1 MGKESR
7 KYLPSFARRLIGYF
21 LNSDLYHK
29 IPDDDLLLKQRYRL
43 FYIFSSAGVVI
54 CLLVAVQAMFFLNQ
68 TGMIFWSLVIIS
80 LVFGV
85 NYFFLQ
91 RHQNMPIA
99 FSIAIL
105 AGFFILHILTYY
117 SGGIRNSGMFYLGA
131 IVLIAFMLLGS
142 KGGKVI
148 AFLCV
153 LHLAYFY
160 LITRNTTWVTNILVG
175 ESESL
180 LDQDFLITG
189 ILAIFIIS
197 AQVNYLESG
206 KNIVIQRITQS
217 RNELREKNR
226 ALAENNKELEKT
238 NRELDKF
245 ASIVSHDL
253 KAPLRAIGNITGWIE
268 EDLGPAFQGDVKKN
282 FNVIKQRVHR
292 MEDLING
299 LLEYSKADRKKGDVL
314 SVDVNSLVKDT
325 LEFIGKPENV
335 HLEIP
340 RPLPVVNA
348 DKLRLEQVFSN
359 LMDNAIKYSN
369 KEKVNIT
376 ITWEDKPDEWIFRV
390 TDNGPGI
397 DKQYHEKVFI
407 IFQTLNR
414 RDAVES
420 TGVGLAIVKKII
432 EEQGGKIW
440 IESEVGKGASFIF
453 SWPKSVETEKKLT
466 VAA

>member
-1 MGKESR
+1 MGTEFR
-7 KYLPSFARRLIGYF
+7 KYLPVFVRRLADYF
-21 LNSDLYHK
+21 LSSDLYHK
-29 IPDDDLLLKQRYRL
+29 IPDDDLLLRQRYRL
-43 FYIFSSAGVVI
+43 FRIFTSAGIII
-54 CLLVAVQAMFFLNQ
+54 CLLVALQALFILSQ
-68 TGMIFWSLVIIS
+68 SGMIFWSLIVIS

-85 NYFFLQ
+85 NYFMLK
-91 RHQNMPIA
+91 RHQIMPIA

-105 AGFFILHILTYY
+105 AGFFILHVLTYY

-131 IVLIAFMLLGS
+131 IILIAFMLLGS
-142 KGGKVI
+142 KGGKII

-153 LHLAYFY
+153 LHLVYFY
-160 LITRNTTWVTNILVG
+160 FITRHTTWVTNILVG
-175 ESESL
+175 QSESL

-217 RNELREKNR
+217 RNELREKNKE
-226 ALAENNKELEKT
+226 LAANNLELEKT

-268 EDLGPAFQGDVKKN
+268 EDLGTTLQGDVKNN

-299 LLEYSKADRKKGDVL
+299 LLEYSKADRKKGTVL

-325 LEFIGKPENV
+325 LEFIGHPANV

-340 RPLPVVNA
+340 KPLPSVIA

-359 LMDNAIKYSN
+359 LMDNAIKYN
-369 KEKVNIT
+369 DKEKINIT
-376 ITWEDKPDEWIFRV
+376 IAAEEKPKEWIFRV

-414 RDAVES
+414 RDEVES

-453 SWPKSVETEKKLT
+453 SWPKSVETAKKMT